1 MNIDRFI
8 AESSTSTY
16 PSLRLTAPR
25 TCVRVLPRKS
35 DPDLPF
41 VEVYRHF
48 LQDYI
53 TVPNF
58 IKAPQCLLTPECPG
72 CELASRLA
80 AKGNSEAAR
89 RVSAKRRF
97 VVWVIDRTPTSET
110 NGKIC
115 TLEVSPSTKEKF
127 VSEVK
132 RWHYDFVSLDSG
144 CVVEIL
150 RVQRGR
156 GADYDVKF
164 VTQASGDGSFRIAPD
179 PLSEEELREYENLP
193 DLEEYLA
200 SLRPSLEDF
209 RRALDLSPIEEP
221 LPFSKEPEVVSEQAT
236 ISSQEVRPT
245 TQKEKVAPPDLPE
258 CFGSFGVEKKQCA
271 TCPFQ
276 EACLTELM
284 SKGDVAKDE

>member
-1 MNIDRFI
+1 M
-8 AESSTSTY
+8 
-16 PSLRLTAPR
+16 
-25 TCVRVLPRKS
+25 
-35 DPDLPF
+35 
-41 VEVYRHF
+41 
-48 LQDYI
+48 
-53 TVPNF
+53 
-58 IKAPQCLLTPECPG
+58 
-72 CELASRLA
+72 
-80 AKGNSEAAR
+80 
-89 RVSAKRRF
+89 
-97 VVWVIDRTPTSET
+97 
-110 NGKIC
+110 
-115 TLEVSPSTKEKF
+115 
-127 VSEVK
+127 SEVK

-236 ISSQEVRPT
+236 ISSQEVQPA